1 MIGVTVS
8 DQHSIELL
16 ESEAQRL
23 LSKVGR
29 RIDQHGAPGMF
40 DDD

>member
-1 MIGVTVS
+1 MIGVTVC
-8 DQHSIELL
+8 DQNRVELL
-16 ESEAQRL
+16 QPEAQRL
-23 LSKVGR
+23 LSKIGR

>member
-1 MIGVTVS
+1 VIGVTVR
-8 DQHSIELL
+8 DENHIEMFQ
-16 ESEAQRL
+16 SEAQSL
-23 LSKVGR
+23 LSKIGR